1 MNKYQYK
8 GRLFRDSKC
17 CSYTLYLNITD
28 PETQQIL
35 PEIRIGYKDNGT
47 NTQYKQT
54 QAIANGQ
61 CVTGISANISQHTK
75 TNNELVYKIYIRL
88 NGVEDQIEWLANTQ
102 QKGMVASSDTQNIND
117 FWQKQTTLTK
127 FLKNL
132 DNDSDYPTHNQTRN
146 KHNNTCV

>member
-17 CSYTLYLNITD
+17 NTYTLYLNITD

-35 PEIRIGYKDNGT
+35 PEIRIGYKDTGP

-54 QAIANGQ
+54 QAIANKQ
-61 CVTGISANISQHTK
+61 CVTGITATIDKHTNS
-75 TNNELVYKIYIRL
+75 NNELVYKIYITI

-102 QKGMVASSDTQNIND
+102 QTGMVASSDTQNIND
-117 FWQKQTTLTK
+117 FWQKK
-127 FLKNL
+127 SSLKSFIENL
-132 DNDSDYPTHNQTRN
+132 DNDSDYPTHAQTYN
-146 KHNNTCV
+146 EHNNTCV

>member
-17 CSYTLYLNITD
+17 KTYTLYLNITD

-35 PEIRIGYKDNGT
+35 PEVRIGYKDNGT

-54 QAIANGQ
+54 QAIANKQ
-61 CVTGISANISQHTK
+61 CVTGITANISEQTHNK
-75 TNNELVYKIYIRL
+75 QLMYRIYIKL

-102 QKGMVASSDTQNIND
+102 QTGMVASSDTQSINALWHKPTVD
-117 FWQKQTTLTK
+117 STK
-127 FLKNL
+127 LKHFLNNL
-132 DNDSDYPTHNQTRN
+132 NQTHNEHT
-146 KHNNTCV
+146 NTCV